1 MYYVYIYIGTHS
13 APFCSRC
20 GKAVK
25 CQDQRCITVWSVFGS
40 AFCKQLQILQ
50 TSGPLSLA
58 RLYTRALHRTK
69 LSWHTPTKRRT
80 QQALAGRERPGRARA
95 AEPPKCYRNV
105 PSCKAFSYLHL

>member
-69 LSWHTPTKRRT
+69 LSWHTPTFSTSNHEGQKEDG
-80 QQALAGRERPGRARA
+80 ALTPNLSAP
-95 AEPPKCYRNV
+95 
-105 PSCKAFSYLHL
+105 